1 MLPFLFPPPNSPES
15 SHNSPSSQVERP
27 PRPTT
32 PPAASR
38 RLGGA
43 PPARLAPHANPQPE
57 PGARRRAVGRACPL
71 PPLPALPHAKHRLLH
86 PISSNLPLA
95 RAGWAACRSCAPA
108 AATSGRTS
116 ATRTSTPAQDAA
128 AARLPRPQAAPP
140 LRRAPAPVRTA
151 LEYPASPSPPPRSAR
166 ASRATTDA
174 SWSQGSEKIS
184 RDVTHSPRATGAVS
198 VRVRLVNT

>member
-108 AATSGRTS
+108 AATSGPTS
-116 ATRTSTPAQDAA
+116 ATRTSTHAQDAQLHA
-128 AARLPRPQAAPP
+128 CRGHKRSHLCDAHQLPC
-140 LRRAPAPVRTA
+140 A
-151 LEYPASPSPPPRSAR
+151 LPSSTPPPHRLHR
-166 ASRATTDA
+166 AVHERRGLRPMRHGAKVQRRYHETPPT
-174 SWSQGSEKIS
+174 
-184 RDVTHSPRATGAVS
+184 PRE
-198 VRVRLVNT
+198 RRER